1 MELTDKDFKRAIINI
16 LKDIKKHVIMRR
28 EIGYLG
34 SNQMKILE
42 MKNTISEKDISLDGI
57 ISSRL
62 INLKI

>member
-1 MELTDKDFKRAIINI
+1 
-16 LKDIKKHVIMRR
+16 MRR
-28 EIGYLG
+28 EMGYLG

-57 ISSRL
+57 ISRRL

>member
-28 EIGYLG
+28 EMGYLG

-57 ISSRL
+57 ISRRL
-62 INLKI
+62 INLKM

>member
-28 EIGYLG
+28 EMGYLG

-42 MKNTISEKDISLDGI
+42 MQNTISEKDISLDGI
-57 ISSRL
+57 ISRRL

>member
-28 EIGYLG
+28 EMGYLG
-34 SNQMKILE
+34 SNKMKILE

-57 ISSRL
+57 ISRRL

>member
-1 MELTDKDFKRAIINI
+1 MELTDEDFKRAIINI

-28 EIGYLG
+28 EMGYLG

-57 ISSRL
+57 ISRRL

>member
-1 MELTDKDFKRAIINI
+1 
-16 LKDIKKHVIMRR
+16 MRR
-28 EIGYLG
+28 EMEYLG

-57 ISSRL
+57 ISRRL

>member
-28 EIGYLG
+28 EMGYLG

-57 ISSRL
+57 ISRRL